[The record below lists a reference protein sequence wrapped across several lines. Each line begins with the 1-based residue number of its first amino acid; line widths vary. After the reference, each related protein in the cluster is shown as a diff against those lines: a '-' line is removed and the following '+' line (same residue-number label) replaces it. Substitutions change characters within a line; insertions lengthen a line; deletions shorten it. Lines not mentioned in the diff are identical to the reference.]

1 MPGTV
6 IGTQMYEGFPGTYSR
21 NDPSVVIRAGQ
32 VEVAD
37 TWNINF
43 GDPVVLVQNNTG
55 GVYSQ
60 AKGWIANG
68 GTFSFAP
75 NGTVAF
81 AGIAVREVKSAESY
95 TAAALA
101 YYAPGA
107 PADVIVRGN
116 VVVTLKNPQAAA
128 VLASGPV
135 YLRITTNGSF
145 PSAAVGDLEPAA
157 DGGHTVQLTNCLITT
172 GIVDVNNVCEITLIN
187 RNIA

>member
-6 IGTQMYEGFPGTYSR
+6 VGTQMYEGFPGTYSR
-21 NDPSVVIRAGQ
+21 NDPSLVIRSGQ

-43 GDPVVLVQNNTG
+43 GDAVVLVQNATG

-60 AKGWIANG
+60 AAGWINNG
-68 GTFSFAP
+68 GVFSFAP

-81 AGIAVREVKSAESY
+81 AGFAIREVKSAEAYVASS
-95 TAAALA
+95 LA

-116 VVVTLKNPQAAA
+116 VVITLKNPQASS
-128 VLASGPV
+128 VLASGPL
-135 YLRITTNGSF
+135 YLRISTNGSY

-157 DGGHTVQLTNCLITT
+157 DGAHTVQLTNCLITT
-172 GIVDVNNVCEITLIN
+172 GIVDVNNVCEITLIT